1 MKVKAHITDDIL
13 KELLYFLLCMAFAT
27 PEERDIMWD
36 EYTKRPWKGGE
47 SNDVRESQEDYPE
60 RTV

>member
-1 MKVKAHITDDIL
+1 MEIKHHITDDIL
-13 KELLYFLLCMAFAT
+13 KELLYFLLCMSFAT

-36 EYTKRPWKGGE
+36 EYTSRLRKGGE

-60 RTV
+60 RTI